1 MHRRRFSGSSRPN
14 VLLVVTDQQRADM
27 VGAAGRLPVRTPSAD
42 RLANEG
48 AMFTRA
54 YVATPVCT
62 PSRATLLS
70 GQYPSRHRAWNIG
83 VETPNDILSLPRL
96 LGEAGYRTAIVG
108 KSHFRPCLDMRP
120 FEDGGSFEALPHAQD
135 WDFFRTWSGP
145 WYGFE
150 HARILVGHTHE
161 EIAPVMHYG
170 LWLHDQGVQIGPPHF
185 MTEDEALALGLDY
198 AVPPVPP
205 PVDAGATSGATAG
218 RWALPERYHQSR
230 WIADE
235 AISFLRDHTRS
246 RSEDPFYLSM
256 NFTDPHYPLVVPEPW
271 DQMYEDV
278 QLPPPARRLDEWR
291 GKPELYR
298 ATIEGRLDDTGWSAR
313 WGIANQWGWVTPSD
327 QRTPVEERWWRTYLG
342 MQSLL
347 DHHLGR
353 VLDVLDELGLTNDTL
368 VIFTSDH
375 GDYMG
380 DHFLWSKGGSHYD
393 GAVRVPMIV
402 RWPGRIP
409 TGVRSDSLQSLVDLA
424 PTTMRAAGLDPHPLM
439 QGVDQLSC
447 WEKPDTTV
455 RRGVL
460 IEHRVE
466 AGLYVNSWITDRFR
480 LSLYH
485 DISHGSDELELY
497 DLRDDPQELVSLAGD
512 AACQSSVV
520 RLLAEASR
528 HRVESIGPWPERLSP
543 A

>member
-1 MHRRRFSGSSRPN
+1 M
-14 VLLVVTDQQRADM
+14 LLVVTDQQRADL

-42 RLANEG
+42 RLAVEG
-48 AMFTRA
+48 TMFTRA

-62 PSRATLLS
+62 PSRSTLLS

-83 VETPNDILSLPRL
+83 VETPSDILSLPRL
-96 LGEAGYRTAIVG
+96 LREVGYRTGIVG

-120 FEDGGSFEALPHAQD
+120 IKEGGSFEALPHAQD
-135 WDFFRTWSGP
+135 WDFFRSWNGP

-170 LWLHDQGVQIGPPHF
+170 LWLHDQGVEIGPPYF
-185 MTEDEALALGLDY
+185 MTEDEARALALDY
-198 AVPPVPP
+198 AVPPVAPAFN
-205 PVDAGATSGATAG
+205 AGARSGASPG

-235 AISFLRDHTRS
+235 AISFMRDQTS
-246 RSEDPFYLSM
+246 SGSEDPFYLSV
-256 NFTDPHYPLVVPEPW
+256 NFTDPHYPLVAPEPW
-271 DQMYEDV
+271 DRMYDDAV
-278 QLPPPARRLDEWR
+278 LPQPARRHGEWI

-298 ATIEGRLDDTGWSAR
+298 ATIENRLDDTGWSTR
-313 WGIANQWGWVTPSD
+313 WGIANQWGWVAPSD
-327 QRTPVEERWWRTYLG
+327 ELDPVEARWWRSYMG

-353 VLDVLDELGLTNDTL
+353 VLDALDEFGLTNNTL
-368 VIFTSDH
+368 VIYTSDH

-393 GAVRVPMIV
+393 GAVRVPLII
-402 RWPGRIP
+402 RWPGYVP
-409 TGVRSDSLQSLVDLA
+409 TGACSSSLQSLVDIA

-447 WEKPDTTV
+447 WQKPNTAV
-455 RRGVL
+455 REGAL

-466 AGLYVNSWITDRFR
+466 SGLYVNSWITDRFR

-485 DISHGSDELELY
+485 DVTHRCDELELY
-497 DLRDDPQELVSLAGD
+497 DLKDDPQELFSLAAD
-512 AACQSSVV
+512 ASYRSSIVK
-520 RLLAEASR
+520 LLVAMSR
-528 HRVESIGPWPERLSP
+528 HRAEISGPWPERLSP